1 MIAEL
6 VETSQRALSDASRS
20 GLRSETSNITPRR
33 KKKIYIVYIVY
44 VNRPFAHDS

>member
-6 VETSQRALSDASRS
+6 VETSQGALSDVSRS
-20 GLRSETSNITPRR
+20 DLCLENSTITPR